1 MVVSPQSSS
10 TGDASVL
17 AATGRSRDDWR
28 ETLTAV
34 GASDWS
40 HNAIATWLV
49 TGNGVDPWWAQNI
62 TVDFEQHVGR
72 RRPGQRADGSFEVSA
87 SRRLAGEQADALAAV
102 VASVTAGLGR
112 EPTSVNTG
120 VRYLSARW
128 KLDDGTAVA
137 ASVPPS
143 SGGKSTV
150 QLSFVGLA
158 SEEAMPAAK
167 EFLRNVLPPAL
178 R

>member
-1 MVVSPQSSS
+1 MVVSPQSGH

-28 ETLTAV
+28 EALAAV
-34 GASDWS
+34 GAGAWS

-49 TGNGVDPWWAQNI
+49 AENGVNPWWAQNI
-62 TVDFEQHVGR
+62 TVDFEQHNGR
-72 RRPGQRADGSFEVSA
+72 RRPGQRADGTFEVTA
-87 SRRLAGEQADALAAV
+87 SRRVPGEQADALARAV
-102 VASVTAGLGR
+102 DSVSAAIGRPASSIHASGK
-112 EPTSVNTG
+112 
-120 VRYLSARW
+120 YFSARW
-128 KLDDGTAVA
+128 KLDDGTSVT

-150 QLSFVGLA
+150 ALTFVGLA
-158 SEEAMPAAK
+158 SEEAMPGAK
-167 EFLRNVLPPAL
+167 ELLRNALPSVL

>member
-28 ETLTAV
+28 DTLTTA
-34 GASDWS
+34 GASGWS
-40 HNAIATWLV
+40 HTAIATWLV
-49 TGNGVDPWWAQNI
+49 TENAVNPWWAQNI
-62 TVDFEQHVGR
+62 TVDFEQHAGK
-72 RRPGQRADGSFEVSA
+72 RRPGQRADGSFEVTA
-87 SRRLAGEQADALAAV
+87 SRRVATGQSDALAAAI
-102 VASVTAGLGR
+102 ASVSAVLGR
-112 EPTSVNTG
+112 PATSVNDG
-120 VRYLSARW
+120 GRYLSARW
-128 KLDDGTAVA
+128 KLDDGTAVT

-150 QLSFVGLA
+150 ALTFLGLP

-167 EFLRNVLPPAL
+167 ELLTSALPAVLR
-178 R
+178 